1 MNYASEEIINDLKK
15 GRQAKGLS
23 QRALSAS
30 TGVPQSHISKIENG
44 STDIRL
50 SSLIEL
56 ARALDLEVKLVP
68 RKALPAVE
76 SVVRST
82 APSVPATKTY
92 RTAVKEFQRT
102 LRTIDKLRLAYPDLS
117 VLNKLEENLRTIS
130 HFRTIDKYL
139 DTIKIVTKPLNVL
152 QKEAKRLQQLD
163 QPLHLSTEN
172 LRAIEEA
179 ANRAQS
185 LRNQL
190 VHEAPDS
197 QPRRAYRLD
206 EDDGDDYH
214 EHKELGNG

>member
-1 MNYASEEIINDLKK
+1 MNYACEEIINDLKK

-117 VLNKLEENLRTIS
+117 VLNKLEENLRTIR

-139 DTIKIVTKPLNVL
+139 ETIKRVTQPRNALL
-152 QKEAKRLQQLD
+152 KEAKRLQQLD
-163 QPLHLSTEN
+163 NALHLSTEN

-197 QPRRAYRLD
+197 QPRRAYRLG